1 MAAPPF
7 PRGSR
12 SESFPEFRLR
22 QQTSWRLLRESV
34 GDSDYR
40 RRQAAWGKSL
50 KCLAE
55 EFEGKSILRNSS
67 VEKLPVAPVGGFS
80 RMPTATSLSP
90 TVEGEAQQQGHKK
103 ARREAITP
111 SLEPPVGGIEAGHYA
126 SQSISS
132 MLAESPREG
141 GSLQVLARLQLKAS
155 AKTREACTAKMC
167 ESRPDTQ
174 KAEKMVRKKILEESK
189 GLDFIFSRNRDR
201 VLAAA
206 RPFTTSFALNQKQR
220 RRVEAQEM
228 SLTAPGGWPSMSD
241 GGVNEQP
248 GGVKKEKFIVKI
260 NKRDKWQRDV
270 LWRKIFAH
278 IDEATSAAAEPSA
291 SKNHLPAAH
300 AVHRE
305 EVHLPR
311 HSAES
316 LAALRQLPRSRS
328 LLPPRTRARVEDDEK
343 WQAMK
348 MLYYGGL
355 DGDVV
360 EHLDIIREC
369 KLGLQ
374 DGKGSILERLE
385 IYPMLQVPEET
396 NDHIRT
402 IGITFT
408 KRHRA
413 PHAADVVAELD
424 VVTGTRTPRH
434 YHRGVLTVTMDEAG
448 QLSFE
453 DAEPDGFDEFFKLVY
468 GEYDVDTPTVTVEA
482 DGLLIDH
489 GYKFMFIPYES
500 ATAAEDAYDHDW
512 LSGCP

>member
-1 MAAPPF
+1 MSAPLF
-7 PRGSR
+7 SRGSR

-50 KCLAE
+50 RCLAE

-167 ESRPDTQ
+167 ERRPDTQ
-174 KAEKMVRKKILEESK
+174 KAEKMVRKKMLEEGK

-220 RRVEAQEM
+220 RRVEAEEM
-228 SLTAPGGWPSMSD
+228 SLTAPGGWPSSD

-248 GGVKKEKFIVKI
+248 GGVTKEKFIVKI

-278 IDEATSAAAEPSA
+278 IDKATSAAAEPSA

-316 LAALRQLPRSRS
+316 LAALRQPPRSRS

-355 DGDVV
+355 DGDVA
-360 EHLDIIREC
+360 EHLDVIREC
-369 KLGLQ
+369 QLGLQ
-374 DGKGSILERLE
+374 DGKGGILERLE
-385 IYPMLQVPEET
+385 IYPMLQVP
-396 NDHIRT
+396 
-402 IGITFT
+402 
-408 KRHRA
+408 
-413 PHAADVVAELD
+413 AERQS
-424 VVTGTRTPRH
+424 TAI
-434 YHRGVLTVTMDEAG
+434 GVLLQSD
-448 QLSFE
+448 SFE
-453 DAEPDGFDEFFKLVY
+453 AVHAL
-468 GEYDVDTPTVTVEA
+468 
-482 DGLLIDH
+482 
-489 GYKFMFIPYES
+489 
-500 ATAAEDAYDHDW
+500 
-512 LSGCP
+512 